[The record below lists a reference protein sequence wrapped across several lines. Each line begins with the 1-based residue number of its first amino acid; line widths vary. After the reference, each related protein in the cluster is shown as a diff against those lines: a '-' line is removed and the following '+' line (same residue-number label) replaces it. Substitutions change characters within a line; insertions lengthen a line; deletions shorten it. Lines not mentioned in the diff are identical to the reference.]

1 MLRGLTLA
9 SLGLASLT
17 LGSPA
22 LASPVLASPT
32 FASPDLLAPIE
43 RIDNARRQPNLGGG
57 GRIGNGYI
65 VAVKA

>member
-9 SLGLASLT
+9 CLT
-17 LGSPA
+17 LASPA
-22 LASPVLASPT
+22 LASPVLASPTFASPT